1 MKNSINTL
9 LAIVLSGVLYS
20 SSVFSAD
27 IVLTPEEKQWLA
39 ENPVIRL
46 SPDPDFAPIEA
57 INEAGEYVGMA
68 ADYMELIQ
76 KKVGID
82 FTLVI
87 YPSWKKVV
95 EESKKQNVDVL
106 AAITKS
112 AQREEYLNFTTPHI
126 KLPGMIIVSDRITDS
141 VTIDDLKNMKVASP
155 AGYVWFDL
163 IGADHPE
170 IKLLEA
176 KNLKE
181 GLRDLSFG
189 LIDAVVADPATVTQ
203 VIKEEGLSNL
213 RIAGETGYYFNLAF
227 AARKDWP
234 ILRDILEKTIVSIS
248 EEEHKAIFDNWIQ
261 FSGEEAISKNVLIG
275 IGISFGVLIL
285 LAIGFMLVNRLLRKQ
300 VAKQTEELNQANE
313 KLLGVNVEL
322 ENRVAERTK
331 DLERAYSDLKR
342 SQVKMVQ
349 SEKMAALGQMVAG
362 VAHEIN
368 TPLGYAHSNV
378 MILKEFVE
386 KVKQIDD
393 SYAAWKVVMGD
404 ENADDEAVSNH
415 FQAVDDAFAELN
427 EDDEIEECSELSND
441 TLYGLDQI
449 SEITQNLKDFSR
461 LDKAETDK
469 VNLNDNIT
477 RTLKLARNLV
487 NENIKVKLALG
498 DIPLVKCSPSKINQ
512 VLLNMITNSCHAI
525 DLSKRND
532 GILRIETNYDGDR
545 VNIIIRDNGV
555 GIPETTGRKMFDP
568 FYTTKSVG
576 EGTGLGLSISYNI
589 IVKEHRGRIKV
600 RTKEGIGT
608 QITLGL
614 RIGGADAGNSEV
626 LDALQNEVAI
636 G

>member
-1 MKNSINTL
+1 MKAHINAL
-9 LAIVLSGVLYS
+9 LAILLSATFYS
-20 SSVFSAD
+20 ASVFCAD
-27 IVLTPEEKQWLA
+27 IVLTPEEKQWLV
-39 ENPVIRL
+39 ENPIIRL

-76 KKVGID
+76 KKAGID
-82 FTLVI
+82 FTLVV

-95 EESKKQNVDVL
+95 EESKKQNIDVL

-126 KLPGMIIVSDRITDS
+126 KLPGMIIVSDRISDS

-170 IKLLEA
+170 INLLEA
-176 KNLKE
+176 TNLKE
-181 GLRDLSFG
+181 ALRDLSFG
-189 LIDAVVADPATVTQ
+189 VIDAVVADPATVTQ

-213 RIAGETGYYFNLAF
+213 RIGGDTGYFFDLAF

-248 EEEHKAIFDNWIQ
+248 EDEHKAIFDHWIR
-261 FSGEEAISKNVLIG
+261 FSGEEGISKDVLIG
-275 IGISFGVLIL
+275 IGGGFAVLIL
-285 LAIGFMLVNRLLRKQ
+285 LALSFMLVNRLLRKQ
-300 VAKQTEELNQANE
+300 VVRQTKELNLANE

-322 ENRVAERTK
+322 ESRVAERTK
-331 DLERAYSDLKR
+331 DLERAYSDLKQ

-386 KVKQIDD
+386 KVKHIDD

-415 FQAVDDAFAELN
+415 FQAVDDAFSELN
-427 EDDEIEECSELSND
+427 EDDEIEECAELSND

-449 SEITQNLKDFSR
+449 SEIAQNLKEFSR
-461 LDKAETDK
+461 LDKAETDE
-469 VNLNDNIT
+469 VNLNDNIN
-477 RTLKLARNLV
+477 RTLKLAKNLV
-487 NENIKVKLALG
+487 NENIKIKLALG

-525 DLSKRND
+525 DLSKRHD

-555 GIPETTGRKMFDP
+555 GMAEKTGRKMFDP

-614 RIGGADAGNSEV
+614 RTRGAGAGQSDV
-626 LDALQNEVAI
+626 LEGLRHEVAA

>member
-1 MKNSINTL
+1 MKAHINAVL
-9 LAIVLSGVLYS
+9 VIVVSAIFYS
-20 SSVFSAD
+20 ASVFSAD

-76 KKVGID
+76 KKAGID
-82 FTLVI
+82 FTLVV

-95 EESKKQNVDVL
+95 EESKKQNIDVL

-126 KLPGMIIVSDRITDS
+126 KLPGMIIVSDRTSDS
-141 VTIDDLKNMKVASP
+141 VTIEDLKNMKVASP

-163 IGADHPE
+163 IGADHPD

-181 GLRDLSFG
+181 ALRDLSFG
-189 LIDAVVADPATVTQ
+189 VIDAVVADPATVTQ

-213 RIAGETGYYFNLAF
+213 RIGGDTGYFFNLAF

-234 ILRDILEKTIVSIS
+234 ILRDILQKSIVSIS
-248 EEEHKAIFDNWIQ
+248 EEEHKAIFDHWIQ
-261 FSGEEAISKNVLIG
+261 FSGEKGISKNVLIG
-275 IGISFGVLIL
+275 IGVSFAVLIL

-300 VAKQTEELNQANE
+300 VAKQTEALNQANE
-313 KLLGVNVEL
+313 QLLGVNVEL

-378 MILKEFVE
+378 MILREFVE

-404 ENADDEAVSNH
+404 ESADDDAVSSH
-415 FQAVDDAFAELN
+415 FQAVDEAANGISRHF
-427 EDDEIEECSELSND
+427 D
-441 TLYGLDQI
+441 TFTHKQV
-449 SEITQNLKDFSR
+449 SR
-461 LDKAETDK
+461 A
-469 VNLNDNIT
+469 
-477 RTLKLARNLV
+477 
-487 NENIKVKLALG
+487 G
-498 DIPLVKCSPSKINQ
+498 
-512 VLLNMITNSCHAI
+512 
-525 DLSKRND
+525 
-532 GILRIETNYDGDR
+532 G
-545 VNIIIRDNGV
+545 
-555 GIPETTGRKMFDP
+555 
-568 FYTTKSVG
+568 
-576 EGTGLGLSISYNI
+576 
-589 IVKEHRGRIKV
+589 RGRCKTPPGV
-600 RTKEGIGT
+600 PCGGDN
-608 QITLGL
+608 TL
-614 RIGGADAGNSEV
+614 SH
-626 LDALQNEVAI
+626 QNRSTAREPRQTNA
-636 G
+636 

>member
-1 MKNSINTL
+1 MKNSIKNM
-9 LAIVLSGVLYS
+9 LAMVLSGVLYS
-20 SSVFSAD
+20 VSAYSAD
-27 IVLTPEEKQWLA
+27 IVLTAEEKQWLA

-76 KKVGID
+76 KKAGFD
-82 FTLVI
+82 FTLVV

-95 EESKKQNVDVL
+95 EEAKKQNIDVL

-126 KLPGMIIVSDRITDS
+126 KLPGMIIVSDRTTES

-176 KNLKE
+176 KNLKQ

-213 RIAGETGYYFNLAF
+213 RIGGETGYFFDLAF

-234 ILRDILEKTIVSIS
+234 ILRDILEKSIISIS

-261 FSGEEAISKNVLIG
+261 FSGEGVISKNVLIG
-275 IGISFGVLIL
+275 IGASFGVLIL
-285 LAIGFMLVNRLLRKQ
+285 LALGFMLVNRLLRKQ

-313 KLLGVNVEL
+313 QLLGVNVEL
-322 ENRVAERTK
+322 ENRVADRTQ
-331 DLERAYSDLKR
+331 DLEKAYLDLKR
-342 SQVKMVQ
+342 SQVKMIQ
-349 SEKMAALGQMVAG
+349 SEKMAALGQMIAG
-362 VAHEIN
+362 IAHEIN

-378 MILKEFVE
+378 MILKEFVD

-393 SYAAWKVVMGD
+393 SYVAWKVVMGD
-404 ENADDEAVSNH
+404 EDADDDAVSNH
-415 FQAVDDAFAELN
+415 FQAVDDAFADLN
-427 EDDEIEECSELSND
+427 QDDEIEECVELSTD

-461 LDKAETDK
+461 LDKAETDD
-469 VNLNDNIT
+469 VNLNENIS
-477 RTLKLARNLV
+477 RTLKLAKNLV
-487 NENIKVKLALG
+487 GDNIKVKLSIG

-512 VLLNMITNSCHAI
+512 VLLNMITNACYAI
-525 DLSKRND
+525 DLSKRDD
-532 GILRIETNYDGDR
+532 GILYIETNYDGDR
-545 VNIIIRDNGV
+545 VNIIIKDNGV
-555 GIPETTGRKMFDP
+555 GISEKIGRKMFDP
-568 FYTTKSVG
+568 FYTTKAVG
-576 EGTGLGLSISYNI
+576 QGTGLGLSISYNI

-614 RIGGADAGNSEV
+614 RTGGAEAGKSEV
-626 LDALQNEVAI
+626 LEELQNEVAA